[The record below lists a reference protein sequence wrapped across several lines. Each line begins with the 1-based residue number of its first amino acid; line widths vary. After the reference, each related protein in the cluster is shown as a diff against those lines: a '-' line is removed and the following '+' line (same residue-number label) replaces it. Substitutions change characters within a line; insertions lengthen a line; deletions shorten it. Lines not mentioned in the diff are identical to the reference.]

1 MVASFLLM
9 PHRQNGDGF
18 TIEAITCHIAAV
30 TKINQPFPELFWNV
44 LNGTA
49 YTGLIPKNFHPLPHG
64 FDGARGRSDVFY
76 GKEAMK
82 ALHIKQRLS

>member
-1 MVASFLLM
+1 M
-9 PHRQNGDGF
+9 PFFRSD
-18 TIEAITCHIAAV
+18 
-30 TKINQPFPELFWNV
+30 K
-44 LNGTA
+44 NGTA

-82 ALHIKQRLS
+82 AMHIKQRLP